1 MAVEVEEDV
10 WEPELDDLI
19 DVVERFCRRRNPF
32 RSGEQL
38 AQDLPRLR
46 HACDL
51 LELHFAR
58 DSAAFSAT
66 EEADLQ
72 GSSTPIDWIRHNCRM
87 SGHAAADRVRVG
99 QQLHRL
105 PDSAQAMTEGRIGY
119 AHLSL
124 IASTTR
130 AITELSPSRTVDERP
145 LLEGAL
151 EQSVGRF
158 RYLCHH
164 LRHAQ
169 DMEGLAAEQKAAHEA
184 RRLELSTCEDGS
196 LAIRGLLDPAGGALL
211 RTALEPLARRR
222 GKDDDRPRPRRL
234 GDALAELA
242 SHALDT
248 GRVPRQGG
256 QRAHLQVT
264 TTLET
269 LLGQAGAPAAE
280 MEFAPPISAK
290 TVERLACDCTVTRV
304 LLGAD
309 SAVIDVGRS
318 RRLVSGS
325 TRRALNVRDRHC
337 QWPQG
342 CDRPATWCEA
352 HHILSWL
359 RGGGTDLENTT
370 LLCHHHHWR
379 VHEGG
384 WQMLR
389 TDDGRLLTVPPPLFH
404 PNARAPGLPTAA

>member
-1 MAVEVEEDV
+1 MAAEDL
-10 WEPELDDLI
+10 ELDARDDGGDLSLDELI

-38 AQDLPRLR
+38 AEDLPRLR

-51 LELHFAR
+51 LELYFAK
-58 DSAAFSAT
+58 DAAAFAHT
-66 EEADLQ
+66 DEADLQ

-87 SGHAAADRVRVG
+87 GGHAAADRVRVG
-99 QQLHRL
+99 EQLSRL
-105 PDSAQAMTEGRIGY
+105 PESALATSEGRIGY

-124 IASTTR
+124 IASTSR
-130 AITELSPSRTVDERP
+130 AITERDPARPLDERP

-151 EQSVGRF
+151 ENSVGKF

-169 DMEGLAAEQKAAHEA
+169 DAEGLAAEQKAAHEA
-184 RRLELSTCEDGS
+184 RRLELVGCEDGS
-196 LAIRGLLDPAGGALL
+196 LLIRGVLDSEGGAVL

-222 GKDDDRPRPRRL
+222 GKHDDRSRERRL
-234 GDALAELA
+234 GDGMVELA
-242 SHALDT
+242 GHALDT
-248 GRVPRQGG
+248 GRVSGQGS

-269 LLGQAGAPAAE
+269 LLARAGAPAAE
-280 MEFAPPISAK
+280 LEFSLPISAR
-290 TVERLACDCTVTRV
+290 TVERLACDCNVTRV

-325 TRRALNVRDRHC
+325 QRRALNARDGHC
-337 QWPQG
+337 QWPG
-342 CDRPATWCEA
+342 CNRPASWCQA
-352 HHILSWL
+352 HHILTWL
-359 RGGGTDLENTT
+359 RGGGTDLTNMT
-370 LLCHHHHWR
+370 LLCYLCRRRHK
-379 VHEGG
+379 
-384 WQMLR
+384 
-389 TDDGRLLTVPPPLFH
+389 
-404 PNARAPGLPTAA
+404 